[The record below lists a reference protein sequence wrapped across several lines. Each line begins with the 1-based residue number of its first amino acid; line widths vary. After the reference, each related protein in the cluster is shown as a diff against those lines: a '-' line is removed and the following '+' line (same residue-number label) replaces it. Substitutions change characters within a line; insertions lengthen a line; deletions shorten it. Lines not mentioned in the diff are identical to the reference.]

1 MKKKTWLTPLN
12 VTRIIFV
19 LLALCSF
26 SNFLCKWIRK
36 IPIYGEFLSSLSL
49 ILSVV
54 LLFAMGLL
62 TLFNNK
68 KKEEK
73 GGLKNS
79 KDSFD
84 VSTEYNKYKH
94 TQYKQWEQDFKETY
108 FSNKTNLELKYFQ
121 KFLINKVRTY
131 KNTYD
136 ISSAVIIP
144 SCITSIFSMDIITKA
159 EETID
164 LASLAIGVGVYIGI
178 MVFELIETYDHISF
192 FEECV
197 ELCNEQII
205 LNSKTKPLAEVNIVD
220 NKKESDEKD
229 EDITENKDIL
239 VEQRNYK
246 TIITI
251 TIE

>member
-1 MKKKTWLTPLN
+1 MKKITWLTPLN
-12 VTRIIFV
+12 VTRMFLV
-19 LLALCSF
+19 LLAFCSF
-26 SNFLCKWIRK
+26 SNFWCKWIRK

-49 ILSVV
+49 TLSVV
-54 LLFAMGLL
+54 LLFAMVVL
-62 TLFNNK
+62 TLFDNK

-94 TQYKQWEQDFKETY
+94 TQYKQWEQDFKKTY
-108 FSNKTNLELKYFQ
+108 FSGKTNQEELKYFQ
-121 KFLINKVRTY
+121 KFLINKVRTN

-144 SCITSIFSMDIITKA
+144 TCITSIFSMDIITKA

-178 MVFELIETYDHISF
+178 MVFELIETCDHISF

-229 EDITENKDIL
+229 EDITFLE
-239 VEQRNYK
+239 EQKWDY
-246 TIITI
+246 
-251 TIE
+251 